1 MAAVEDML
9 QRMREQRASVQ
20 EQLSR
25 VTEEQMLAPVQMRD
39 RQVTVRF
46 MFYRLIGHEV
56 EHTVQMVK
64 TLNGI
69 GKFQTEAQLI
79 LSRLQSARG
88 ELEGLLLGLEDGDL
102 DRVPAEGEWSP
113 REVLEHIIQVEESY
127 TKRVADALASPAGT
141 AA

>member
-1 MAAVEDML
+1 MGAVEDML
-9 QRMREQRASVQ
+9 QRMREQRASIQV
-20 EQLSR
+20 ELSK
-25 VTEEQMLAPVQMRD
+25 VTEEQMLVPVQMRD
-39 RQVTVRF
+39 QQVSVRF

-64 TLNGI
+64 TLKGI

-102 DRVPAEGEWSP
+102 DQTPAEGEWSP
-113 REVLEHIIQVEESY
+113 RQVLEHIIEVEASY
-127 TKRVADALASPAGT
+127 TKRVMDALPPAAGT
-141 AA
+141 AS

>member
-1 MAAVEDML
+1 
-9 QRMREQRASVQ
+9 
-20 EQLSR
+20 
-25 VTEEQMLAPVQMRD
+25 MLAPVQMRD

>member
-1 MAAVEDML
+1 MGAVEDMVR
-9 QRMREQRASVQ
+9 RMREQRASIQ

-25 VTEEQMLAPVQMRD
+25 VTEEQMLAPAQMRD
-39 RQVTVRF
+39 QKVSVRF
-46 MFYRLIGHEV
+46 LFYRLIAHEA
-56 EHTVQMVK
+56 EHTVQMAK

-88 ELEGLLLGLEDGDL
+88 ELEGLLLGLEDGEL
-102 DRVPAEGEWSP
+102 DQAPAEGEWSP
-113 REVLEHIIQVEESY
+113 REVLEHIIKSEESY
-127 TKRVADALASPAGT
+127 TKRVADALSSTAET